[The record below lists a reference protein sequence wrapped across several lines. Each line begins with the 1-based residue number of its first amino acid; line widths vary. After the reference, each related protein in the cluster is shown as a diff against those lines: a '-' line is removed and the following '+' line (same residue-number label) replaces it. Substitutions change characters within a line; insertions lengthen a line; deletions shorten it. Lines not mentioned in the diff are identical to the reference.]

1 MKKTYLILF
10 VLITAITAQA
20 QKVELKTNPFGVI
33 MGAYNVTAEFQLQ
46 DYPSTTVL
54 ASAWYNSPD
63 FKDWM
68 GTDRDGGLSVGI
80 RKYHNRYEDKGVFLG
95 VASRYIPITSN
106 TWNNGKVSEDFL
118 SLGFTIGYKYIYNDK
133 ITIDAFIGGGR
144 IILEEVPGSYWAPAE
159 FISGFNFGYRF

>member
-54 ASAWYNSPD
+54 ASAWYNTPD

-68 GTDRDGGLSVGI
+68 YTDRDGGLSVGI

-95 VASRYIPITSN
+95 VASRYIPMTYKQNSTDI
-106 TWNNGKVSEDFL
+106 L
-118 SLGFTIGYKYIYNDK
+118 SLGFTVGYKYIYNEK

-144 IILEEVPGSYWAPAE
+144 IVWEEVRDSYWAPAE

>member
-1 MKKTYLILF
+1 MKKTVATLI
-10 VLITAITAQA
+10 VLLTAITAQA

-33 MGAYNVTAEFQLQ
+33 MGAYNITAEFQLKE
-46 DYPSTTVL
+46 YPSTTVL
-54 ASAWYNSPD
+54 ASAWYNTPD
-63 FKDWM
+63 FKEWM
-68 GTDRDGGLSVGI
+68 YTDRDGGLSVGI

-95 VASRYIPITSN
+95 AATRFIPITNN

-118 SLGFTIGYKYIYNDK
+118 SLGFTVGYKYIHNDK

-144 IILEEVPGSYWAPAE
+144 IVWEEVRDSYWAPAE

>member
-1 MKKTYLILF
+1 MKKTLAILI
-10 VLITAITAQA
+10 VLLTAITAQA
-20 QKVELKTNPFGVI
+20 QEVELKTNPFGFI
-33 MGAYNVTAEFQLQ
+33 IGAYNVTAEFQLQ

-95 VASRYIPITSN
+95 VASRYIPMTYKQNSTDI
-106 TWNNGKVSEDFL
+106 L
-118 SLGFTIGYKYIYNDK
+118 SLGFTVGYKYIYNEK

-144 IILEEVPGSYWAPAE
+144 IVWEEVRDSYWAPAE